1 MRALAPTLLAISLA
15 LAFSAAP
22 APAAA
27 QSITTSHGVRT
38 MPPIK
43 GNLGEADLRQS
54 VRAGEDVIRELL
66 ADLDAASKAYSGAN
80 TQAAG
85 FAQSVK
91 QADADFNKS
100 KEALDA
106 MDKAYLDSLAAY
118 EQRQQNLV
126 NEINRQ
132 RAAAAPV
139 EALPSAQRDIQEVF
153 RLNDWAKRN
162 DAERVALQ
170 GEQQR
175 LTAEHDRVEAERAKL
190 AKQAQD
196 SNASLRNQ
204 RDTLVGTASSSTEQM
219 NKTLAQLREAVIY
232 LDSAYT
238 EFNKVA
244 HVKMTPAPILDQA
257 RARLRAG
264 NR

>member
-1 MRALAPTLLAISLA
+1 M
-15 LAFSAAP
+15 
-22 APAAA
+22 
-27 QSITTSHGVRT
+27 
-38 MPPIK
+38 
-43 GNLGEADLRQS
+43 
-54 VRAGEDVIRELL
+54 
-66 ADLDAASKAYSGAN
+66 
-80 TQAAG
+80 
-85 FAQSVK
+85 
-91 QADADFNKS
+91 
-100 KEALDA
+100 
-106 MDKAYLDSLAAY
+106 
-118 EQRQQNLV
+118 
-126 NEINRQ
+126 
-132 RAAAAPV
+132 
-139 EALPSAQRDIQEVF
+139 
-153 RLNDWAKRN
+153 
-162 DAERVALQ
+162 ALQ

-196 SNASLRNQ
+196 SNASLRSQ

-244 HVKMTPAPILDQA
+244 HVKMAPAPILDQA

>member
-1 MRALAPTLLAISLA
+1 MRALSPALLAISLA
-15 LAFSAAP
+15 LALSATP
-22 APAAA
+22 APSAA
-27 QSITTSHGVRT
+27 QSITTSHGVRNL
-38 MPPIK
+38 PPIK
-43 GNLGEADLRQS
+43 GNLGEASLRQAI
-54 VRAGEDVIRELL
+54 RAGEDVIRELL
-66 ADLDAASKAYSGAN
+66 ADLDAASKDYKGAN

-85 FAQSVK
+85 FAQNVK

-106 MDKAYLDSLAAY
+106 SDKAYLDSLAVY
-118 EQRQQNLV
+118 QQRQQNLV

-139 EALPSAQRDIQEVF
+139 EALPSAQRDIQQVF
-153 RLNDWAKRN
+153 SLNEWAARN
-162 DAERVALQ
+162 DKERQALLA
-170 GEQQR
+170 EQQR
-175 LTAEHDRVEAERAKL
+175 LIVEHDRVEGGGAKL
-190 AKQAQD
+190 DKREQD
-196 SNASLRNQ
+196 SNASLRGQ
-204 RDTLVGTASSSTEQM
+204 RDSLVGTAGSSTEKM

-232 LDSAYT
+232 TDGAYT

-257 RARLRAG
+257 RAKLRAG